1 MRRLLP
7 LILLV
12 QALLAIP
19 AHVDARTPKRPPLE
33 VMVTEA
39 FVEMHSG
46 PGRGYPV
53 TYVVGRGEAVQVLYS
68 RTDWFKVRAPR
79 GQEGWVRRE
88 ELAKTQLADGSPAP
102 IPPYPDFATH
112 RWELGAGY
120 GVYNHQNLVAA
131 YVDRAITESL
141 DVELT
146 LQQALGTIDNR
157 YLATIGIR
165 HTFIPEWRWL
175 SPTAGLGTGVQYID
189 KSTPPQPLDKT
200 NQVAYVTLGLRGFI
214 TKKFMWRLDWRN
226 YVVFTK
232 ENDNKEPEEWK
243 FALAVFF

>member
-1 MRRLLP
+1 MQAMLT
-7 LILLV
+7 IL
-12 QALLAIP
+12 AILAIP
-19 AHVDARTPKRPPLE
+19 ALAEAKSARKPME
-33 VMVTEA
+33 VLVA
-39 FVEMHSG
+39 QPFVEMRSG

-53 TYVVGRGEAVQVLYS
+53 TYVVERGDAVQILYS
-68 RTDWFKVRAPR
+68 RTDWFKIRAAR
-79 GQEGWVRRE
+79 GQEGWVKRE

-112 RWELGAGY
+112 KWELGAAY
-120 GVYNHQNLVAA
+120 GVYNHQDSVSA
-131 YVDRAITESL
+131 YVDYAITESL
-141 DVELT
+141 DAEVT
-146 LQQALGTIDNR
+146 LQQAMGTIDNR
-157 YLATIGIR
+157 YLATVGLR
-165 HTFIPEWRWL
+165 HTFIPEWKWL

>member
-7 LILLV
+7 LLLLA
-12 QALLAIP
+12 QALLISTA
-19 AHVDARTPKRPPLE
+19 VQARTPKKPLE
-33 VMVTEA
+33 VVVAEA

-46 PGRGYPV
+46 PGRGFPV
-53 TYVVGRGEAVQVLYS
+53 TYVVGRGDSVQVLYS

-79 GQEGWVRRE
+79 GQEGWVKRE
-88 ELAKTQLADGSPAP
+88 ELAKTQLASGEPAP

-112 RWELGAGY
+112 KWELGAGY
-120 GVYNHQNLVAA
+120 GVYNHQNLVTA
-131 YVDRAITESL
+131 YVDYALTDSL
-141 DVELT
+141 DAEFV

-157 YLATIGIR
+157 YMATIGLR
-165 HTFIPEWRWL
+165 HTFIPEYKWL
-175 SPTAGLGTGVQYID
+175 SPTVGVGTGVQYID
-189 KSTPPQPLDKT
+189 KSTPPQPLEKN
-200 NQVAYVTLGLRGFI
+200 NQVAYVSLGVRGFI
-214 TKKFMWRLDWRN
+214 NKKFMWRLDWRN

>member
-7 LILLV
+7 LLLLV

-19 AHVDARTPKRPPLE
+19 AICAARAPQKSLE
-33 VMVTEA
+33 VVVTEPY
-39 FVEMHSG
+39 VEMHSG

-53 TYVVGRGEAVQVLYS
+53 IYVVGRGEPVQVLFS

-79 GQEGWVRRE
+79 GEEGWVKRE
-88 ELAKTQLADGSPAP
+88 ELAKTMLASGEPAP
-102 IPPYPDFATH
+102 IPPYPDFASH
-112 RWELGAGY
+112 RWEFGAGY
-120 GVYNHQNLVAA
+120 GVYNHQNLVTA
-131 YVDRAITESL
+131 YVDYAITDSL
-141 DVELT
+141 DAEFV

-157 YLATIGIR
+157 YMASIGLR
-165 HTFIPEWRWL
+165 HTFVPEWKWI
-175 SPTAGLGTGVQYID
+175 SPTAGIGTGIQYTD
-189 KSTPPQPLDKT
+189 KSTPPQPLEKT
-200 NQVAYVTLGLRGFI
+200 NQVAYVSLGVRGFL